1 MLRLLHGSWHA
12 SVQYCL
18 RMHPCNAQERDLSL
32 QYCLAMHPCNT
43 VFACIH
49 ATRKSEICLGNMQRL
64 EALLESGGLS
74 VDGYGGGLR
83 R

>member
-18 RMHPCNAQERDLSL
+18 R
-32 QYCLAMHPCNT
+32 MHPCNT